1 MCWNSSGWY
10 ERVVQCSFGLNG
22 GFAHVHDELPLRLMY
37 SRSHVIVLAYSWL
50 HLLAPKFRSN
60 ADHQQWAS
68 TYVHTIDESILCN
81 LAMMGLQLSRPEG
94 RGNHRYK

>member
-1 MCWNSSGWY
+1 
-10 ERVVQCSFGLNG
+10 
-22 GFAHVHDELPLRLMY
+22 MY

-60 ADHQQWAS
+60 ADHKQWAS
-68 TYVHTIDESILCN
+68 TDVHTIDGFILCN

-94 RGNHRYK
+94 MGNHRYKQTECVCTLLTNNFVVAFAETSKC